1 MIAVMSFISLHLPN
15 NRAGGTSE
23 IVGTFALIGQVDAGH
38 FLGLRDAPANG
49 LLKCEGD
56 DRGDHRGERD
66 GDDGDD
72 QLHTELVPLAAV
84 EEASA
89 FHEEAEEH
97 GADETADAMD
107 ANHVERIVVAKLE
120 LERAGQAGD
129 HTGDGAEHDGP
140 DRRDHVSGRRDGDE
154 TGDDARSGTH
164 CGVVAGANLLGEA
177 PGEHCSG
184 SGERGGDPGIAGDTV
199 GGECGAGV
207 EAEPAE
213 PQQEGAEHDERNI
226 VRAERLSAEA
236 LTLADDQYDDESG
249 DCGVNVNDRTTCEV
263 VGGSADGLGDGAVS
277 GQQATVP
284 HHVGERSVIERN
296 PQCDEDHP
304 GAVLDA
310 LGDGAADQGDGDHGE
325 RGLERHIHADRIV
338 VGVQRGRT
346 EDAVIGDH
354 RVLQQE
360 AGCRITEDAAD
371 RRACVGNGPAPQHPH
386 DHGDG
391 QCGRLHDHHIPK

>member
-1 MIAVMSFISLHLPN
+1 M
-15 NRAGGTSE
+15 
-23 IVGTFALIGQVDAGH
+23 
-38 FLGLRDAPANG
+38 
-49 LLKCEGD
+49 
-56 DRGDHRGERD
+56 
-66 GDDGDD
+66 
-72 QLHTELVPLAAV
+72 
-84 EEASA
+84 
-89 FHEEAEEH
+89 
-97 GADETADAMD
+97 
-107 ANHVERIVVAKLE
+107 
-120 LERAGQAGD
+120 
-129 HTGDGAEHDGP
+129 
-140 DRRDHVSGRRDGDE
+140 
-154 TGDDARSGTH
+154 
-164 CGVVAGANLLGEA
+164 
-177 PGEHCSG
+177 
-184 SGERGGDPGIAGDTV
+184 
-199 GGECGAGV
+199 
-207 EAEPAE
+207 
-213 PQQEGAEHDERNI
+213 
-226 VRAERLSAEA
+226 RAERLSAEA

-249 DCGVNVNDRTTCEV
+249 DCGVDVNDRTTCEV

-304 GAVLDA
+304 SAVLDA

-346 EDAVIGDH
+346 EDAVIGNH

-391 QCGRLHDHHIPK
+391 QCGRLHDHHIQYGLRTNHATIEEHHTRRHEEHKGRGSQNPRSISRIKLAHVTLPLFSLPNSKISDPIVWG